1 MHGRQTKA
9 KLNTEPHLNWPIL
22 SPPSFTRRVAPPIP
36 PDLSHRLPFPPLK
49 PCHCQQSKPKTAKP
63 KLVIAFNYSLHPPD
77 NHSHHS
83 TFALASFSTNL
94 PRTKNLIMS
103 TAPEANGA
111 TSPPA
116 KRIKTIPL
124 DDDEKTLEASV
135 TPLAAAEEAPA
146 KTTMEASVPLHVK
159 KLSPQGR
166 LPTRGS
172 AFAAG
177 YDVYAAR
184 DTVVPARG
192 KALVDTDIS
201 IAVPAGTCKS
211 PQGHDTSG
219 ERTRARGDTQMA
231 NRRENADG
239 RIAPRSGLASKHF
252 IDTGAGVIDAD
263 YRGPVKVLLF
273 NHADADYEIKEGDRI
288 AQLVLERIVT
298 PDVVEVEEL
307 EESVRGA
314 GGFGSTGKN

>member
-1 MHGRQTKA
+1 
-9 KLNTEPHLNWPIL
+9 
-22 SPPSFTRRVAPPIP
+22 
-36 PDLSHRLPFPPLK
+36 
-49 PCHCQQSKPKTAKP
+49 
-63 KLVIAFNYSLHPPD
+63 
-77 NHSHHS
+77 
-83 TFALASFSTNL
+83 
-94 PRTKNLIMS
+94 MS
-103 TAPEANGA
+103 SAAPENDT

-116 KRIKTIPL
+116 KRLRT
-124 DDDEKTLEASV
+124 DNDTDVAS
-135 TPLAAAEEAPA
+135 EAPQDA
-146 KTTMEASVPLHVK
+146 PIAPPPAEGPAGEQQKEEEEEVPAATTTTNPTMSVMEAAVPLHVK
-159 KLSPQGR
+159 KLSPQAR

-177 YDVYAAR
+177 YDLYAAK

-192 KALVDTDIS
+192 KVLVDTDIS
-201 IAVPAGTCKS
+201 IAVPAGTY
-211 PQGHDTSG
+211 
-219 ERTRARGDTQMA
+219 
-231 NRRENADG
+231 G